1 MTANESKSY
10 FGYFNKLV
18 GENNNPYYLS
28 IGKSPVNA
36 DYPALTEKIETCYDA
51 SKIKVCVRARITI
64 HKNCF
69 SKITRKNSESRYFS

>member
-51 SKIKVCVRARITI
+51 SKIKVCVRARITM
-64 HKNCF
+64 HKN
-69 SKITRKNSESRYFS
+69 

>member
-28 IGKSPVNA
+28 IGKSTVDA

-51 SKIKVCVRARITI
+51 SKIKVCARARITM
-64 HKNCF
+64 HKN
-69 SKITRKNSESRYFS
+69 